1 MDNEIP
7 LGSEHS
13 FVGVSYSNGNI
24 SISVGNLSSGKWVS
38 GINAIIEN
46 NSVIIWSYEK
56 PYFPLILTREIRT
69 KSFSLE
75 KWIYKVYYKNSDWT
89 LLFIKEINID

>member
-13 FVGVSYSNGNI
+13 LVGVSYSNGNI

-38 GINAIIEN
+38 EINAIIEN
-46 NSVIIWSYEK
+46 NSVII
-56 PYFPLILTREIRT
+56 
-69 KSFSLE
+69 
-75 KWIYKVYYKNSDWT
+75 
-89 LLFIKEINID
+89 